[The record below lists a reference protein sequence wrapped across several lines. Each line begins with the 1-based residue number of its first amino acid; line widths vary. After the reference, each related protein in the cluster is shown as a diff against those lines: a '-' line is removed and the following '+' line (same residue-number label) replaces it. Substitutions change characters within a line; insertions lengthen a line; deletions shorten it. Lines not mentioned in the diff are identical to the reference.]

1 MKTVLDV
8 LHVLA
13 AVFLVGPMAVLPMSA
28 MRALRSGDRAQLG
41 SLARST
47 NVFSLASLLV
57 VVFGF
62 GVMGMSDPKFH
73 LSITTSWILTSLVL
87 YLVALA
93 VNLALVVPALRE
105 AAAAPTAVASATREG
120 AGEGAGGGSAGY
132 QRIAM
137 GSGLVSVLL
146 VVVVILMV
154 WKP

>member
-1 MKTVLDV
+1 METVLDV

-41 SLARST
+41 ALARST
-47 NVFSLASLLV
+47 RVFSLASLLV

-93 VNLALVVPALRE
+93 VNLALVVPALRQ
-105 AAAAPTAVASATREG
+105 AAAASTADASTTGEG
-120 AGEGAGGGSAGY
+120 AGAGGGSAGY

>member
-62 GVMGMSDPKFH
+62 GVMGMSDPKYH

-105 AAAAPTAVASATREG
+105 AAAASTAGASAT
-120 AGEGAGGGSAGY
+120 GEGAGGGSAGY

>member
-13 AVFLVGPMAVLPMSA
+13 AVFLVGPMAGLPMSA

-62 GVMGMSDPKFH
+62 GVMGMSDPKYH

-105 AAAAPTAVASATREG
+105 AAAASTAGASAT
-120 AGEGAGGGSAGY
+120 GEGAGGGSAGY